1 LLSSPFGIQ
10 YILVDE
16 LFGFEQDGQVHVSSF
31 LPKLLNY
38 VVDIPMQFLCVH
50 LSPKPKTKTKPATKK
65 HLRILSM
72 NFQSLKKKGKLL
84 EAIIESTE
92 PDIIIGTKTWL
103 DSNIKS
109 SEIIPDYF
117 QYDMERRDR
126 PNDPHGGVMIA
137 AKQSPQLG
145 NMTKGKDIE
154 LITETI
160 SLEGKQE
167 MLIGAFYRPPDK
179 TDDTYL
185 NNMKEEIHTIRAKH
199 QKIFS

>member
-1 LLSSPFGIQ
+1 
-10 YILVDE
+10 
-16 LFGFEQDGQVHVSSF
+16 
-31 LPKLLNY
+31 
-38 VVDIPMQFLCVH
+38 
-50 LSPKPKTKTKPATKK
+50 
-65 HLRILSM
+65 M
-72 NFQSLKKKGKLL
+72 NFKSLKKKDKLL

-92 PDIIIGTKTWL
+92 PDIIIGTETWL

-160 SLEGKQE
+160 SLEGKQK